1 MAKLFDISIV
11 TPEKKVF
18 EGKIQ
23 SLNAPGI
30 EGEFGVL
37 SGHTP
42 FATVLA
48 PGVVEIKH
56 ADNRQELIAVAGG
69 YIEVAKDKAVLL
81 LETAESE
88 SEIDVETAKRRK
100 DEKEKLLKAKTA
112 GDVDYDKVKAEL
124 LKEIA
129 RLKAIQVLEKRR
141 KH

>member
-23 SLNAPGI
+23 SLTAPGI
-30 EGEFGVL
+30 EGDFGVL
-37 SGHTP
+37 ASHAA

-56 ADNRQELIAVAGG
+56 EDSRQELIAVSGG

-81 LETAESE
+81 LETAETE
-88 SEIDVETAKRRK
+88 ADVDVEAAKRRK
-100 DEKEKLLKAKTA
+100 DEKEKLLKAKSA

-124 LKEIA
+124 LKEIS
-129 RLKAIQVLEKRR
+129 RLKAIQVLERRR

>member
-1 MAKLFDISIV
+1 MAKSFDISIV

-23 SLNAPGI
+23 SLNAPGL
-30 EGEFGVL
+30 EGDFGVL
-37 SGHTP
+37 TGHAP

-56 ADNRQELIAVAGG
+56 EDGRQELIAVSGG
-69 YIEVAKDKAVLL
+69 YVEVAKDRAVLL

-88 SEIDVETAKRRK
+88 AEIDVETAKRRK
-100 DEKEKLLKAKTA
+100 DEKEKLLKAKSA
-112 GDVDYDKVKAEL
+112 GDVDYDRVKAEL
-124 LKEIA
+124 LKEIS
-129 RLKAIQVLEKRR
+129 RLKAIQVLERRR